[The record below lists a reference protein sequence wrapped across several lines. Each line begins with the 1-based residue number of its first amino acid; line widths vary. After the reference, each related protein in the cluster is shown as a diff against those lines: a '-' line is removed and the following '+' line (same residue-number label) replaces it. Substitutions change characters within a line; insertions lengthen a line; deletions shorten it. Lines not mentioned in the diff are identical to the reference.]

1 MGFSR
6 TRQMSR
12 RAPRITALT
21 EHLESRVLLSAASGA
36 TYYRTF
42 GDAMTTH
49 RPSTAVVATADHI
62 VRTTRNAG
70 GTIEPMSSTA
80 PTGHAPAQIRQ
91 AYNLSGLTFGSTAA
105 DGTGQT
111 IAIVDAYNDPDVAS
125 DLRTFDATFGLSD
138 PTLTVL
144 NENGGTTLPG
154 TDPSGPGNSWAMET
168 ALDVEWAHSIAPGAN
183 IVLVEANS
191 ASSNDLF
198 AAINTARNY
207 AGVSVVSMSWGISEY
222 SGVTSLDSHFTTPA
236 GHTPVTFVAS
246 SGDAGAYNGS
256 GGIAVN
262 YPAASPNVVGVGG
275 TSLNID
281 SAGDYISETAWGNGT
296 SSQSSGGSGGG
307 LSNYESQP
315 SYQNGVVT
323 QSSTKR
329 GVPDVSMLAD
339 PNTGVSI
346 VDSYDAPSAPWI
358 QIGGTSLAAPM
369 WAALVAV
376 ADQGRA
382 LSGQATLSSAQ
393 TLADIYSSP
402 ASNFHDITSGSNGYN
417 AGTGFDLVT
426 GRGTPIASSIIPYF
440 VNGGSGGTTITPTPT
455 IGSFTVSPTSVTA
468 GATVT
473 LAASNVAE
481 SGGSISSV
489 NFYRET
495 NGTAG
500 FQTTDALVG
509 TGTVNG
515 GTWTLNTST
524 SGFAAGSY
532 TYYAVA
538 TDSTAH
544 TSAASS
550 ATLAVTAVVMSTAPS
565 NDNFA
570 NSATLT
576 GSSGFITATNVGAT
590 REAGEPTIAGNRGGK
605 SVWFTWTATTTRR
618 VTLTT
623 AGSSFDTLLGV
634 FTGNSVSSLSLVASN
649 DDASY
654 FTTTSAVQFNAVAGT
669 TYRFDIDGYN
679 GASGSIQLN
688 MS

>member
-1 MGFSR
+1 
-6 TRQMSR
+6 
-12 RAPRITALT
+12 
-21 EHLESRVLLSAASGA
+21 
-36 TYYRTF
+36 
-42 GDAMTTH
+42 
-49 RPSTAVVATADHI
+49 
-62 VRTTRNAG
+62 
-70 GTIEPMSSTA
+70 MSSTA
-80 PTGHAPAQIRQ
+80 PTGHTPAQIRQ

-105 DGTGQT
+105 TGAGQT
-111 IAIVDAYNDPDVAS
+111 IAIIDAYSDPTVAS
-125 DLRTFDATFGLSD
+125 DLHTFDATFGLSD
-138 PTLTVL
+138 STLTVL
-144 NENGGTTLPG
+144 NESGGTTLPG

-191 ASSNDLF
+191 ASSTDLF
-198 AAINTARNY
+198 TAINTARNY
-207 AGVSVVSMSWGISEY
+207 AGVSVVSMSWGMPEY

-281 SAGDYISETAWGNGT
+281 SAGNYISETAWGNGT

-315 SYQNGVVT
+315 SYQNGIVT

-346 VDSYDAPSAPWI
+346 VDSYDAPGAPWI

-382 LSGQATLSSAQ
+382 LAGEATLSSSQ
-393 TLADIYSSP
+393 TLADIYSAP
-402 ASNFHDITSGSNGYN
+402 ASDFHDITSGSNGYG
-417 AGTGFDLVT
+417 AGPGYDLVT

-440 VNGGSGGTTITPTPT
+440 VTGSSGGTTTPTPTPT
-455 IGSFTVSPTSVTA
+455 IGSFTVSPTSVTT

-473 LAASNVAE
+473 LTAGNVAE
-481 SGGSISSV
+481 TGGSISTV

-495 NGTAG
+495 NGTSG
-500 FQTTDALVG
+500 FQSTDTLVG
-509 TGTVNG
+509 SGTFNG
-515 GTWTLNTST
+515 STWTLNTST

-538 TDSTAH
+538 ADGASQTST
-544 TSAASS
+544 ASS
-550 ATLAVTAVVMSTAPS
+550 ATLMVTATVTSTAPS

-590 REAGEPTIAGNRGGK
+590 REAGEPTIAGNKGGK
-605 SVWFTWTATTTRR
+605 SVWFTWTAPTSRR

-634 FTGNSVSSLSLVASN
+634 YKGNALSSLSLVASN
-649 DDASY
+649 DDASWY
-654 FTTTSAVQFNAVAGT
+654 TTTSSLQFNAVAGH
-669 TYRFDIDGYN
+669 DVP
-679 GASGSIQLN
+679 L
-688 MS
+688 